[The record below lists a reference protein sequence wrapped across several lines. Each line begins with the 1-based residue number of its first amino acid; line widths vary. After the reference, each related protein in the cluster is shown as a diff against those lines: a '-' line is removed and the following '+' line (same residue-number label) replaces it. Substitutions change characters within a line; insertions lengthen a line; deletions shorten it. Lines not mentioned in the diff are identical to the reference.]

1 MLISGSVRHERTP
14 SCSYVIQ
21 FGGIAK
27 SSHRLAMHTI
37 RAIILAGTPAAQETG
52 EQFAYW
58 SDLPIRAWQEMAT
71 WPRERVR
78 DETLAG
84 YRANSKCSRTNRLCE
99 SPPVNAGGPGDRIFV
114 NRVRL
119 PS

>member
-1 MLISGSVRHERTP
+1 
-14 SCSYVIQ
+14 
-21 FGGIAK
+21 
-27 SSHRLAMHTI
+27 MHTI
-37 RAIILAGTPAAQETG
+37 RAIILAGTPTVQETG
-52 EQFAYW
+52 EQFMYL
-58 SDLPIRAWQEMAT
+58 SDLPIHAWQEMAT
-71 WPRERVR
+71 WPRDRVR

-99 SPPVNAGGPGDRIFV
+99 SPPVNAGGPGGRIFV